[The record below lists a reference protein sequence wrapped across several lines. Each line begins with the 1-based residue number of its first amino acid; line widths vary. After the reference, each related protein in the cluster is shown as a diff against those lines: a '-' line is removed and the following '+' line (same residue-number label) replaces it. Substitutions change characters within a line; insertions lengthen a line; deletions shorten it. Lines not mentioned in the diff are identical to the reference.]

1 MPLTPMSL
9 DQPFLVIY
17 RHLHGIWK
25 CCSSHSILSPLLH
38 KTEVINLPVD
48 LNSYYQFH
56 PLKTLHKGG
65 VGVGLFLT
73 YYSLLPIPPQSLF
86 LKITCFTTDVVKT

>member
-56 PLKTLHKGG
+56 PLKTAQRRGWSWL
-65 VGVGLFLT
+65 VFNILFT
-73 YYSLLPIPPQSLF
+73 PPHPSSKFVSKDNLF
-86 LKITCFTTDVVKT
+86 HN